1 MVLTDELVKHVAA
14 LARLSLTP
22 QEITRAR
29 GELQRVLD
37 AVAELETLSLD
48 DVPPT
53 FQVNVRPSPP
63 EKDEPKPPLGT
74 EKALANAPAK
84 VGTSFAVPRI
94 ID

>member
-1 MVLTDELVKHVAA
+1 MTLTDELVKHVAA
-14 LARLSLTP
+14 LARLSLSP
-22 QEITRAR
+22 QEIAQAR
-29 GELQRVLD
+29 VELQRVLE
-37 AVAELETLSLD
+37 AVASLETLALD

-63 EKDEPKPPLGT
+63 AKDEPAPPLGT
-74 EKALANAPAK
+74 AKALANAPAR